1 MSSETDIFTKLTH
14 FQLSLWNDYG
24 FLATLEPLSLHRNVS
39 RRLQSGKALDIKIP
53 GKESTACWP
62 LGPPKRSCLD
72 AGGCDPVGAIQT
84 PSSVEFISTRQ
95 TSLPVQQQLQ
105 RSRTSA
111 HARGDAVSSG
121 WGRVSRRKG
130 WEHPLRTYDV
140 KGISTYFWERWLE
153 VQEDSENVK
162 KCHKYY
168 KIHAFNSC

>member
-14 FQLSLWNDYG
+14 VQLLLWNDYG
-24 FLATLEPLSLHRNVS
+24 FLATFEPLSWHRNES
-39 RRLQSGKALDIKIP
+39 RRLQSGKALDIKNSRKRIDRVL
-53 GKESTACWP
+53 TAWSSQTLLFRCGWMRP
-62 LGPPKRSCLD
+62 CR
-72 AGGCDPVGAIQT
+72 AIQT
-84 PSSVEFISTRQ
+84 ASSVEFISTRQ

-111 HARGDAVSSG
+111 HARGDAVSCG

-153 VQEDSENVK
+153 VQEDNENFRK
-162 KCHKYY
+162 KCHKY
-168 KIHAFNSC
+168 CCCCC